1 MLIYWIGDIFVTQ
14 KLTNFFKSPKFSPK
28 LVKNLPKIQITNI
41 FTKNCENFGIY
52 ETTLIFYKI
61 VTNFGDSLE
70 FSPIFVTKNP
80 KSKEIIVTRIGD
92 IFFTQKLT
100 NFFKS
105 LEFSLKLVTKRTQ
118 NRKELLSPELVIFL
132 SLKNS
137 PISSNHRNFHQNW
150 WQKNP
155 KIGRNY
161 CHQNWWHFRHSK
173 THQFLQFTK
182 NVTKIGEKFG
192 ENSIENSNHQNFH
205 QNWWKFWRKFNRK
218 WMWAP
223 TSREEDNVAKLQFIV
238 FQKFCMDWILLS

>member
-1 MLIYWIGDIFVTQ
+1 MIRRRGEKVLGRTFPEWWVVTRSFLLLSNHVVVICMTDVLNHDTPPYRRPHWFST
-14 KLTNFFKSPKFSPK
+14 KL
-28 LVKNLPKIQITNI
+28 
-41 FTKNCENFGIY
+41 
-52 ETTLIFYKI
+52 
-61 VTNFGDSLE
+61 
-70 FSPIFVTKNP
+70 SPILVIPLNFRQFWWQKKP

-223 TSREEDNVAKLQFIV
+223 TSCA
-238 FQKFCMDWILLS
+238 S

>member
-1 MLIYWIGDIFVTQ
+1 MLTMLVMLAMLEMQPMLHIGDHIDFLQNCHKFWWFPWIFA
-14 KLTNFFKSPKFSPK
+14 
-28 LVKNLPKIQITNI
+28 
-41 FTKNCENFGIY
+41 
-52 ETTLIFYKI
+52 
-61 VTNFGDSLE
+61 NFGD
-70 FSPIFVTKNP
+70 K
-80 KSKEIIVTRIGD
+80 K
-92 IFFTQKLT
+92 
-100 NFFKS
+100 
-105 LEFSLKLVTKRTQ
+105 TQ
-118 NRKELLSPELVIFL
+118 NRKKLLSPELVIFL

-150 WQKNP
+150 WQKTP

-161 CHQNWWHFRHSK
+161 CHKNLWHFRHSK

-223 TSREEDNVAKLQFIV
+223 TSSCHSALIFIIIIIITLISIIIIIMMIIV
-238 FQKFCMDWILLS
+238 IIMMIIIGGRGNM